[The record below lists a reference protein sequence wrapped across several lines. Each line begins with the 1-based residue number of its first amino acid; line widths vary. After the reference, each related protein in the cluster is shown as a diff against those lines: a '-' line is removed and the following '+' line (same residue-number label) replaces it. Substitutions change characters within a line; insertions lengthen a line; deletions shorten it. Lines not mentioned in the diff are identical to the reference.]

1 MGKTDNYLGNLRV
14 NGATLEDFERICVL
28 LKLNKDDPRLFRI
41 PKALEKADTETAEE
55 IRTKLHKL
63 ESKLAAIKGD
73 TRDLA
78 DADTK
83 IRREIDGLR
92 DANRELRRQ
101 LEGQKKLAAAIV
113 GSLAKAGIV
122 VDGREEK
129 TK

>member
-1 MGKTDNYLGNLRV
+1 M
-14 NGATLEDFERICVL
+14 

-41 PKALEKADTETAEE
+41 PKALEEADTETAEE
-55 IRTKLHKL
+55 IRTKLHKV
-63 ESKLAAIKGD
+63 ESKLAAVKGD
-73 TRDLA
+73 LRDLA
-78 DADTK
+78 DADRK
-83 IRREIDGLR
+83 IMRELDGLQ